1 MKMDRISARYFLN
14 KDVRI
19 ITNSTWFYKGLVKE
33 LTDDGLII
41 DDIKVGITFVSY
53 SDIKTMENWRR
64 DE

>member
-1 MKMDRISARYFLN
+1 MDRTTARYFLN

-19 ITNSTWFYKGLVKE
+19 VTNSTWFYKGLVKE

-64 DE
+64 ENGS

>member
-1 MKMDRISARYFLN
+1 MDRISARYFLN